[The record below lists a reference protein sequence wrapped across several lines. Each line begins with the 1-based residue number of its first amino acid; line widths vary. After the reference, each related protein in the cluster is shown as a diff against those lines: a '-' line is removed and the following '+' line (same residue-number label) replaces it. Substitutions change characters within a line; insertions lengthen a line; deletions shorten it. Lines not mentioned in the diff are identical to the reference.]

1 MDKML
6 VDYSEG
12 AGSAM
17 AESEKS
23 ANNLNGTLNKLSN
36 TWTELVNTFVNTD
49 GLKGAVNVLNNILQ
63 SVTGIVDKLKMSGTI
78 GLGAGLF
85 AGIKNIGIFKS
96 IQSEDDNG
104 VENAKIVTSLQ
115 ARRIVQEELN
125 ASIARQAAQLEIDH
139 CCTTGL

>member
-1 MDKML
+1 M
-6 VDYSEG
+6 
-12 AGSAM
+12 
-17 AESEKS
+17 
-23 ANNLNGTLNKLSN
+23 
-36 TWTELVNTFVNTD
+36 NTD